1 MHAHDLD
8 HQRAST
14 MTDGFAMLQMQTKIV
29 IDASQAVP
37 LVFDHCIM
45 VSELHANLMT
55 NLLHTSLMAKLLQ
68 IL

>member
-1 MHAHDLD
+1 
-8 HQRAST
+8 